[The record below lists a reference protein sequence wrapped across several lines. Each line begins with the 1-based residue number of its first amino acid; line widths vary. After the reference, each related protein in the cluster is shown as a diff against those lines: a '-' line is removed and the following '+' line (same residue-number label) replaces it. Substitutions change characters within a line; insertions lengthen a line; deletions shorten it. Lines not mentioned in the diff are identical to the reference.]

1 MRRSKA
7 RKGEIGETSST
18 TGLASLR
25 RQRISWSA
33 ALVALACCSPSSPA
47 MSQQTSPVRTSDQ
60 AVAKRADALIAKM
73 SPEEKAA
80 QLTQYFYLQ
89 PYPPANVRALNAL
102 ATTGVGSLLFA
113 TDPNEINRL
122 QRIAVEQSRLH
133 IPVLFGFDVIHG
145 LKTIFPV
152 PIGMAASWDP
162 SMVEKIQSVSAREA
176 RAVGIHW
183 AFAPMLDIARDPR
196 WGRIVE
202 GSGEDPYLTAA
213 MGVAQV
219 RGFQGPYVGAPG
231 HIIAGP
237 KHFAGYGA
245 SLGGRDYAEANI
257 SDSDLWNIYLPPFE
271 AAVKAG
277 AGNVMSAYMGL
288 NGVPAASN
296 RWLLTDV
303 LRNTWGFK
311 GFVVSDSGGVG
322 SLKTQGVAA
331 NDEDAAA
338 AAIKAGLTIEMTGP
352 AETPAM
358 AALPQALLNRRVT
371 VAEVD
376 RAVRHILEMKIR
388 MGLFENPY
396 IDVGNVA
403 QVLASPEHLELAR
416 VAAERSAVLLRN
428 DRNVLPLNRKAI
440 RSIAVIGPLADSKRD
455 TLGSWA
461 FAPNDPP
468 SMTILEGIRKK
479 LGGTARVDY
488 SEGVRIPPRL
498 FPAPGGSL
506 DKKVAKP
513 PLDEPREIE
522 RAVALANAADAT
534 LLVMGETQDMS
545 GETASRST
553 FELAG
558 RQRELME
565 RVTATGKP
573 VVVVLMSARPVDLG
587 TSNPPTVLDVWYPGS
602 QGGAAVA
609 NLVFGDAVPGG
620 KLPFTWINDAA
631 QAPNPYNYL
640 ISHKP
645 KDADKGYF
653 NASSVP
659 AYPFGYGL
667 SYTTFGYGNVV
678 SAQTRY
684 SNGEPVR
691 ISAEVTNTG
700 KTAGEEVVQLYLHRR
715 LASVQRPVRELKG
728 FKRISLKPGE
738 KRTVSFTLTNDD
750 LRYWNAATR
759 SWVNDA
765 SVFDAWVGGSSIAKD
780 ATTFEVR

>member
-1 MRRSKA
+1 M
-7 RKGEIGETSST
+7 
-18 TGLASLR
+18 
-25 RQRISWSA
+25 
-33 ALVALACCSPSSPA
+33 
-47 MSQQTSPVRTSDQ
+47 SDQ
-60 AVAKRADALIAKM
+60 AVAKQADALIAQM

-80 QLTQYFYLQ
+80 QLTQFFYLQ
-89 PYPPANVRALNAL
+89 PYPPANVKALEAL

-122 QRIAVEQSRLH
+122 QRIAVERSRLH
-133 IPVLFGFDVIHG
+133 IPVLFGYDVIHG

-162 SMVEKIQSVSAREA
+162 SLVEKIQTISAREA

-202 GSGEDPYLTAA
+202 GSGEDPYLTAV

-219 RGFQGPYVGAPG
+219 RGFQGPYIGAPG
-231 HIIAGP
+231 HVISGP
-237 KHFAGYGA
+237 KHLAGYGA

-257 SDSDLWNIYLPPFE
+257 SDSELWNTYLPPFE
-271 AAVKAG
+271 AVVKAG

-288 NGVPAASN
+288 NGIPAASN

-303 LRNTWGFK
+303 LRDTWGFR
-311 GFVVSDSGGVG
+311 GFVVSDSGGVV

-331 NDEDAAA
+331 NDQDAAV

-352 AETPAM
+352 GQTPAM
-358 AALPQALLNRRVT
+358 AALPQAIRDGRVT
-371 VAEVD
+371 AAEVD
-376 RAVRHILEMKIR
+376 RAVRRILEMKIR
-388 MGLFENPY
+388 MGLFDNPY
-396 IDVGNVA
+396 IDAGKA
-403 QVLASPEHLELAR
+403 GQILGSAEHLKLAR
-416 VAAERSAVLLRN
+416 IAAERSAVLLRN
-428 DRNVLPLNRKAI
+428 DRNVLPLDRKAV
-440 RSIAVIGPLADSKRD
+440 RSVAVIGPLADSKRD

-479 LGGTARVDY
+479 LGTAVRVNY

-513 PLDEPREIE
+513 PLDETREIA
-522 RAVALANAADAT
+522 RAIDMASAADAAI
-534 LLVMGETQDMS
+534 LVLGETQDMS
-545 GETASRST
+545 GEQASRTT

-558 RQRELME
+558 RQRELLE
-565 RVTATGKP
+565 KVTATGKP

-587 TSNPPTVLDVWYPGS
+587 NSNPATVLDVWYPGS

-620 KLPFTWINDAA
+620 KLPFSWINDAA
-631 QAPNPYNYL
+631 QAPNPYNHL
-640 ISHKP
+640 ISHNP
-645 KDADKGYF
+645 KDAEKGYF
-653 NASSVP
+653 NTSSVP
-659 AYPFGYGL
+659 AYPFGHGL
-667 SYTTFGYGNVV
+667 SYTTFGYTNVR
-678 SAQTRY
+678 SAKPEY
-684 SNGEPVR
+684 STGEPVQ
-691 ISAEVTNTG
+691 IIAEVTNTG
-700 KTAGEEVVQLYLHRR
+700 TRSGEEVVQLYIHQR
-715 LASVQRPVRELKG
+715 LAGAQRPVRELKG
-728 FKRISLKPGE
+728 FKRIALKPSE
-738 KRTVSFTLTNDD
+738 KRTISFTLTKDD

-759 SWVNDA
+759 SWVNEA
-765 SVFDAWVGGSSIAKD
+765 SVFDVWVGGSSVAKN

>member
-1 MRRSKA
+1 MTRAKVRNSTIAKLLPTKGFDLQFL
-7 RKGEIGETSST
+7 RKSGF
-18 TGLASLR
+18 
-25 RQRISWSA
+25 A
-33 ALVALACCSPSSPA
+33 ACIAFACCSVILPA
-47 MSQQTSPVRTSDQ
+47 RSQQMSSARMSDE
-60 AVAKRADALIAKM
+60 AVARKVDALVVKM
-73 SPEEKAA
+73 TPEEKAA

-89 PYPPANVRALNAL
+89 PFPQANTKAFEAL

-133 IPVLFGFDVIHG
+133 IPVLFAFDVIHG

-162 SMVEKIQSVSAREA
+162 SLVESIQAASAREA
-176 RAVGIHW
+176 RAIGVHW

-202 GSGEDPYLTAA
+202 GSGEDPYLTSV

-219 RGFQGPYVGAPG
+219 RGFQGPYIGAPG

-237 KHFAGYGA
+237 KHFVGYGA

-257 SDSDLWNIYLPPFE
+257 SESELWNTYLPPFE
-271 AAVKAG
+271 AAIRAG

-288 NGVPAASN
+288 NSVPAASN
-296 RWLLTDV
+296 RWLLTEV

-311 GFVVSDSGGVG
+311 GFVVSDSGGVS

-331 NDEDAAA
+331 NDEDAAV
-338 AAIKAGLTIEMTGP
+338 AAIKAGLTMEMTGP
-352 AETPAM
+352 VQTPAM
-358 AALPQALLNRRVT
+358 AALPRAMRNGRVT
-371 VAEVD
+371 AAEVD
-376 RAVRHILEMKIR
+376 RAVRHVLEMKIR
-388 MGLFENPY
+388 MGLFERPY
-396 IDVGNVA
+396 IDVSKVG
-403 QVLASPEHLELAR
+403 QVLANPQHLELAR
-416 VAAERSAVLLRN
+416 IAAERSAVLVRN
-428 DRNVLPLNRKAI
+428 DRNVLPLNRDAV
-440 RSIAVIGPLADSKRD
+440 RSLAVVGPLADSKRD

-461 FAPNDPP
+461 FAPNEPP
-468 SMTILEGIRKK
+468 SMTVLEGIRKK
-479 LGGTARVDY
+479 LGAAVRVDY
-488 SEGVRIPPRL
+488 SEGVRIPPRF

-513 PLDEPREIE
+513 PLDEAREIAH
-522 RAVALANAADAT
+522 AVDLANSADAT
-534 LLVMGETQDMS
+534 ILVLGETQDMS
-545 GETASRST
+545 GETASRTT

-565 RVTATGKP
+565 KVIATGKP

-587 TSNPPTVLDVWYPGS
+587 SSNPPTVLDVWYPGS

-609 NLVFGDAVPGG
+609 NLVFGDSVPGG

-631 QAPNPYNYL
+631 QSPNPYNYL

-645 KDADKGYF
+645 KDAEKGYF
-653 NASSVP
+653 NESSVP

-667 SYTTFGYGNVV
+667 SYTTFGYANVTSV
-678 SAQTRY
+678 KSEYRK
-684 SNGEPVR
+684 GEPVQ
-691 ISAEVTNTG
+691 ITAEITNTG
-700 KTAGEEVVQLYLHRR
+700 ARAGEEVVQLYIHQR

-728 FKRISLKPGE
+728 FERIALKPGE

-759 SWVNDA
+759 SWVNEA
-765 SVFDAWVGGSSIAKD
+765 SAYDVWVGGSSNAKD
-780 ATTFEVR
+780 FTTFEVR

>member
-1 MRRSKA
+1 MIRENASSWRTNRLVLPEAHHSLKVRKRS
-7 RKGEIGETSST
+7 R
-18 TGLASLR
+18 LAAC
-25 RQRISWSA
+25 IA
-33 ALVALACCSPSSPA
+33 FACCSTVLPA
-47 MSQQTSPVRTSDQ
+47 RSQQVSPIRTSDQ
-60 AVAKRADALIAKM
+60 AIAKRADDLIAQM

-80 QLTQYFYLQ
+80 QLTQFFYLQ
-89 PYPPANVRALNAL
+89 PFPPANAKALHAL

-122 QRIAVEQSRLH
+122 QHIAVEQSRLH
-133 IPVLFGFDVIHG
+133 IPILFGFDVIHG

-162 SMVEKIQSVSAREA
+162 SLVERIQAASALEA
-176 RAVGIHW
+176 RAIGIHW
-183 AFAPMLDIARDPR
+183 TFAPMLDIARDPR

-202 GSGEDPYLTAA
+202 GSGEDPYLTTV

-219 RGFQGPYVGAPG
+219 RGFQGSYVGAPG

-237 KHFAGYGA
+237 KHFVGYGA

-257 SDSDLWNIYLPPFE
+257 SDSELWNTYLPPFQ
-271 AAVKAG
+271 AAIRAG

-303 LRNTWGFK
+303 LRDAWGFK
-311 GFVVSDSGGVG
+311 GFVVSDSGGVS

-331 NDEDAAA
+331 NDEDAAV

-352 AETPAM
+352 GQSPAM
-358 AALPQALLNRRVT
+358 AALPQALRDGRVT
-371 VAEVD
+371 TAEVD
-376 RAVRHILEMKIR
+376 RAVRQILEMKIR

-396 IDVGNVA
+396 IDTTKVA
-403 QVLASPEHLELAR
+403 QVLASSEHLKLAR
-416 VAAERSAVLLRN
+416 IAAERSAVLLRN
-428 DRNVLPLNRKAI
+428 DQNILPLNRKTV

-455 TLGSWA
+455 ILGSWA

-468 SMTILEGIRKK
+468 SMTVLDGIREK
-479 LGGTARVDY
+479 LGAAVRVNY
-488 SEGVRIPPRL
+488 SEGVRIPPRF

-513 PLDEPREIE
+513 PLDEPMEIV
-522 RAVALANAADAT
+522 RAVDLANASDAT
-534 LLVMGETQDMS
+534 ILVLGETQDMS
-545 GETASRST
+545 GETASRTT

-558 RQRELME
+558 RQRELLE
-565 RVTATGKP
+565 KVTATGKP
-573 VVVVLMSARPVDLG
+573 VIVVLMSARPVDLG
-587 TSNPPTVLDVWYPGS
+587 SSNPTTVLDVWYPGS
-602 QGGAAVA
+602 QGGAAIA

-631 QAPNPYNYL
+631 QSPNPYNYL

-645 KDADKGYF
+645 KDAEKGYF

-659 AYPFGYGL
+659 AYPFGHGL
-667 SYTTFGYGNVV
+667 SYTTFGYTNVT
-678 SAQTRY
+678 SAKRDY
-684 SNGEPVR
+684 RKGEPVQ

-700 KTAGEEVVQLYLHRR
+700 ARAGEEVVQLYIHQR

-728 FKRISLKPGE
+728 FKRVALKPGE
-738 KRTVSFTLTNDD
+738 KRTVSFTLTHDD
-750 LRYWNAATR
+750 LRYWNATTR

-765 SVFDAWVGGSSIAKD
+765 SIFDVWVGGSSVAKD